1 MNMFTYKDTQITK
14 FVETRELPRRP
25 IIIPISVPM
34 CIHGI
39 TVIANK
45 YDMCWLFVL
54 PICWHAL
61 VKILSQEIIF

>member
-25 IIIPISVPM
+25 MIIPISVPM
-34 CIHGI
+34 CIHCI

-45 YDMCWLFVL
+45 YDTLLAKKVVAPRDDVSFL
-54 PICWHAL
+54 
-61 VKILSQEIIF
+61 